1 MNAFLLG
8 VTCSKLTL
16 EIMPWVAMLF
26 VPISLLYTS
35 WCYVGVWRRIKP
47 DFIEQNNISDY

>member
-16 EIMPWVAMLF
+16 EIMPWVAMFF
-26 VPISLLYTS
+26 VPISVLHQL
-35 WCYVGVWRRIKP
+35 VLRQGVAP
-47 DFIEQNNISDY
+47 D